1 MVFERNEQL
10 AGAENL
16 LMNPRRT
23 FLAVFSLL
31 ASLATA
37 DALSLDP
44 RFMVLSATDPRNDA
58 DLWWSSA
65 DAATWTVGAATNW
78 VSRGRLPLVAV
89 RQGTNIVTRIENAQ
103 NGVAAIDISGKNGY
117 FDFTP
122 VNWTN
127 GVLTAIAVY
136 RRPVA
141 GKFSNALGAGG
152 QSAPLFW
159 GADNM
164 IVAQYVDGNR
174 ISSSAVTATG
184 IFCHVM
190 QSTGTSASNLS
201 VRLDGVEISL
211 GARTAFAA
219 GTTINTIGRYAHH
232 HDAMQL
238 FEVLAWNR
246 VLTLDELLWLEWK
259 LDQELNW
266 SGS

>member
-1 MVFERNEQL
+1 MK
-10 AGAENL
+10 
-16 LMNPRRT
+16 MKRT
-23 FLAVFSLL
+23 ILAVLFLL
-31 ASLATA
+31 ASIATA
-37 DALSLDP
+37 RALSLDP
-44 RFMVLSATDPRNDA
+44 RFMVLAESDPRNDA

-65 DAATWTVGAATNW
+65 DSATWTVGAATNW

-103 NGVAAIDISGKNGY
+103 NNVAAIDISGKNGY
-117 FDFTP
+117 FAFP
-122 VNWTN
+122 AVNWTN

-141 GKFSNALGAGG
+141 GKYSVAIGA
-152 QSAPLFW
+152 SATAAAIYW
-159 GADNM
+159 GVDNK
-164 IVAQYVDGNR
+164 IVAQYSDGCR
-174 ISSSAVTATG
+174 IASSAVTSTG

-201 VRLDGVEISL
+201 VRLDGAVISL

-219 GTTINTIGRYAHH
+219 GTTINSLGKYVNQS
-232 HDAMQL
+232 DAMQI
-238 FEVLAWNR
+238 FEGILWNR
-246 VLTLDELLWLEWK
+246 VLSLDELLWLEWK